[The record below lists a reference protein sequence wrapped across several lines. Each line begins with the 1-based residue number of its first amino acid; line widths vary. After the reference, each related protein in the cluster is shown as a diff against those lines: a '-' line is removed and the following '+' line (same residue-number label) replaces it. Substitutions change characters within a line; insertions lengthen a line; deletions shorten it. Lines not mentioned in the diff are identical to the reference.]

1 MQKTH
6 DLIVDIGNSRVKYH
20 YSDKTYSNL
29 EELFVV
35 LKSAFPA
42 GTGLFTVLLIST
54 VPEKTALIKMAIAEY
69 MSLYGLK
76 QIDFHEFDP
85 LKQDS
90 IKGLYAGIGADRVAK
105 LLGAAKLFP
114 QQNII
119 LFDFG
124 TALTM
129 SILDA
134 DMNFLGGFIGLGFRT
149 SLKSISA
156 HCAQLDD
163 YSATEL
169 PKIDLDFSEKISS
182 PEQAIISGS
191 YLGYLA
197 LIKEWKA
204 YAERVLKDK
213 KIITIA
219 TGGDAE
225 FFSKYFDHSL
235 PEIKI
240 LSMLA

>member
-42 GTGLFTVLLIST
+42 ETEVFHVLLIST
-54 VPEKTALIKMAIAEY
+54 VPEKTALIKMAITEY
-69 MSLYGLK
+69 MSLYGL
-76 QIDFHEFDP
+76 QHIDFHEFDP

-90 IKGLYAGIGADRVAK
+90 IKGLYVGIGADRVAK
-105 LLGAAKLFP
+105 LLSAAKLFP
-114 QQNII
+114 QRNII

-129 SILDA
+129 SILDSNA
-134 DMNFLGGFIGLGFRT
+134 NFLGGFIGLGFRT
-149 SLKSISA
+149 YLKSISA
-156 HCAQLDD
+156 HCAQLEDHSD
-163 YSATEL
+163 VT
-169 PKIDLDFSEKISS
+169 KVDLDFSEKVNS
-182 PEQAIISGS
+182 PQDAIISGTTLA
-191 YLGYLA
+191 YVA

-204 YAERVLKDK
+204 YAQRLLKTEDS
-213 KIITIA
+213 ITIA

-225 FFSKYFDHSL
+225 FFSKYFDHTL
-235 PEIKI
+235 PEINI

>member
-35 LKSAFPA
+35 LKSAFPT
-42 GTGLFTVLLIST
+42 GTAVFKVLLIST

-69 MSLYGLK
+69 MSLHEFK

-90 IKGLYAGIGADRVAK
+90 IKGLYMGIGADRVAK
-105 LLGAAKLFP
+105 LLGTAKLFP
-114 QQNII
+114 RQNII

-129 SILDA
+129 SILDS
-134 DMNFLGGFIGLGFRT
+134 DSNFLGGFIGLGFRT
-149 SLKSISA
+149 YLKSISA

-163 YSATEL
+163 HSSVT
-169 PKIDLDFSEKISS
+169 KISLDFSEKVSS
-182 PEQAIISGS
+182 PEQAIISGTS
-191 YLGYLA
+191 LVYVA

-204 YAERVLKDK
+204 YAQRLLESDDS
-213 KIITIA
+213 IAIA

-225 FFSKYFDHSL
+225 FFSKYFDQIL

-240 LSMLA
+240 LSMLE